1 MAEDTRSHK
10 LASFVATSVYG
21 CRGGTVFRA
30 SLLRHQASE
39 RRALDLDV
47 LPWQSAYESCYPRNP
62 AS

>member
-21 CRGGTVFRA
+21 CRSGTVFKA

-39 RRALDLDV
+39 RRALNLDM
-47 LPWQSAYESCYPRNP
+47 LPLQSAYESCFP
-62 AS
+62 